1 MGSQPPPDR
10 KLGESYTIT
19 GESLWFLSPG
29 LWLDDA
35 VVNTFLRA
43 LCLAR
48 PGECVTFDSAALG
61 VLLAAHGSEETTQTA
76 LDELYMPF
84 RKTAATV
91 TGNRGLVFMPF
102 CAANHWVL
110 AVADFQKKVIRVYD
124 STARCGLNGKVD
136 PSPLVQAI
144 VQCVEGTLAFCI
156 DEDQWQVEHMWLPR
170 QKNSTDC
177 GTYVCLMALQHACM
191 PGFKTEHYVRPFC
204 DWNENWSYYKL
215 DACYWFVGR
224 KIILEVCRRYFKPT
238 AVDIPYMP
246 YLVEQTIN
254 DAFLRF
260 FGVGPVGAP
269 ISLNMQY
276 FHARSWTL
284 YRVINAL
291 TWAINSIHNL
301 GSPRHI
307 HSSESIQKRA
317 REVVITPRGEPFLD
331 EIMDEAVSYAWHD
344 VEALQNLAVDLSRV
358 RYQLHRQY
366 HDAHAQLNVWAA
378 QEAYWGENAE
388 KTPSAAE
395 NGLPSSPDKE

>member
-110 AVADFQKKVIRVYD
+110 AVADFQNKVIRVYD
-124 STARCGLNGKVD
+124 STARCGHNGKVD
-136 PSPLVQAI
+136 PSPLVQAM
-144 VQCVEGTLAFCI
+144 VQCVKGALAFCI
-156 DEDQWQVEHMWLPR
+156 DEDQWQEEHMWLPR
-170 QKNSTDC
+170 QRNSTDC
-177 GTYVCLMALQHACM
+177 GTFVCLMALQHAYM

-224 KIILEVCRRYFKPT
+224 KIILEVCRRYFKP
-238 AVDIPYMP
+238 AAANIPGTP
-246 YLVEQTIN
+246 YLVEQNIRQ
-254 DAFLRF
+254 AFWVF
-260 FGVGPVGAP
+260 AVPPSGTF
-269 ISLNMQY
+269 ISCFMPY
-276 FHARSWTL
+276 FYARSWTL
-284 YRVINAL
+284 CQVIDAL
-291 TWAINSIHNL
+291 TWAIDSIDNL
-301 GSPRHI
+301 SSPLHI
-307 HSSESIQKRA
+307 HSSESIQNRA
-317 REVVITPRGEPFLD
+317 REVILTPWGEPFLN
-331 EIMDEAVSYAWHD
+331 EIVSEAVSYAWHD
-344 VEALQNLAVDLSRV
+344 VEALQNLAIDLSRV
-358 RYQLHRQY
+358 RDQLHQEC
-366 HDAHAQLNVWAA
+366 HHAQDILDARAA
-378 QEAYWGENAE
+378 EEAYWRGNAE
-388 KTPSAAE
+388 QNPSPAE
-395 NGLPSSPDKE
+395 NGAPSSPDKE